1 MTRFIHDRFAKDYL
15 EEALSRLGVVN
26 LNREVTSEARF
37 VDIYFTPTTAA
48 PDYVQQ
54 LGTLGKMAT
63 SPAIFEPFRNPVS
76 SPEISSC
83 LGKLLDVSA
92 ELERR
97 ARRENLRVDEMAM
110 PKLWILTPTASATLL
125 QGFHATPDLENWLPG
140 IYFLGEF
147 FKTAIVVIHQLPATS
162 ETLWLRLLGRGKV
175 QRKAIAEL
183 TALSMTDP
191 LRTNTLELLYQLQSN
206 LASNQA
212 QELETED
219 RELVMAIAP
228 VFQEKLAAAK
238 QEGRQEGRQEGT
250 EEGRQEA
257 QRSIL
262 ENFWRSRF
270 GESYP
275 SATVWFAPVSVLPAA
290 EFTELLIQLWTIS
303 PDEIGQQEAIRLL
316 AEAASL
322 SQSH

>member
-26 LNREVTSEARF
+26 LNREVTSEVRF

-97 ARRENLRVDEMAM
+97 ARRENLRIDEMAM
-110 PKLWILTPTASATLL
+110 PKLWILTPTASAALL
-125 QGFHATPDLENWLPG
+125 KGFHATPDLENWLPG

-147 FKTAIVVIHQLPATS
+147 LKTAIVVIHQLPATS

-183 TALSMTDP
+183 TTLTMTDT
-191 LRTNTLELLYQLQSN
+191 LRTNALELLYQLQSN

-238 QEGRQEGRQEGT
+238 QEGRQE
-250 EEGRQEA
+250 A

-270 GESYP
+270 GESHP

-290 EFTELLIQLWTIS
+290 EFTQLLMQLWATS

-316 AEAASL
+316 AEAARL